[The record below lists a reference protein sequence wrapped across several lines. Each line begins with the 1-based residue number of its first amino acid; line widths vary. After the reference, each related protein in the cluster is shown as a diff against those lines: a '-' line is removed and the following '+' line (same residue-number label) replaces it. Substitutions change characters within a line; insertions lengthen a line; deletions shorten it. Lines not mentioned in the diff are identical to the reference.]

1 MSVVEK
7 TLEENYIYFIKELAR
22 INEEIGRLPA
32 GSISEKKIGKS
43 KYYYRQWREGKKV
56 KSVSLGVEIP
66 SDVLDGIKKRKL
78 LEKQRKDILDNV
90 RIIAKAINIQ
100 RVTAEEIIKTFSQ
113 HGINAIL
120 IGSYCIPVLK
130 EGLRLNLPTIRT
142 QDIDFLVTVPYKGKE
157 VDVEAILKPI
167 GFSIGFNPDGSTFFT
182 NGVFKVEFVTP
193 EKGKGYDKAVSV
205 KPLKIRATPL
215 RYIQMLSEQPLRMEK
230 DDYTYFVPNPWV
242 LAFHKIL
249 ISRVR
254 KTKDKKDKDIMQ
266 AIALLREIKAKPD
279 LLRKSLLYLEKLPV
293 KWKRA
298 IKTHIGEYIPD
309 FLT

>member
-1 MSVVEK
+1 MSIVEK
-7 TLEENYIYFIKELAR
+7 TLQENYIYFIKELAR
-22 INEEIGRLPA
+22 VNGEIDKLPA

-43 KYYYRQWREGKKV
+43 KYYYQQWREGKKV
-56 KSVSLGVEIP
+56 KSVSLGGKVPADLLE
-66 SDVLDGIKKRKL
+66 GIKKRRL

-90 RIIAKAINIQ
+90 RVIARAINTQ
-100 RVTAEEIIKTFSQ
+100 KVTAEEIIKIFSQ
-113 HGINAIL
+113 HGIKATL
-120 IGSYCIPVLK
+120 IGSYCMPALK
-130 EGLRLNLPTIRT
+130 EGLGLNLPTIKT
-142 QDIDFLVTVPYKGKE
+142 QDIDFLVTVPYKGKD
-157 VDVEAILKPI
+157 VDVEAILKTI

-193 EKGKGYDKAVSV
+193 EKGKGYDKAVSI

-249 ISRVR
+249 VSRIR
-254 KTKDKKDKDIMQ
+254 KTRDKKDKDLLQ
-266 AIALLREIKAKPD
+266 AVALLREIKANPD
-279 LLRKSLLYLEKLPV
+279 LFKKALSCLETLPV
-293 KWKRA
+293 KWKRFVK
-298 IKTHIGEYIPD
+298 IYIEEYIPD

>member
-7 TLEENYIYFIKELAR
+7 TLEENYIYFVRELAR

-43 KYYYRQWREGKKV
+43 KYYYQQWREGKKV
-56 KSVSLGVEIP
+56 KSVSLGAVVP
-66 SDVLDGIKKRKL
+66 PDVLDGIRKRKL
-78 LEKQRKDILDNV
+78 LEKQRKDILDNIRV
-90 RIIAKAINIQ
+90 ITKAINIQ
-100 RVTAEEIIKTFSQ
+100 KVTAEEIIRIFSQ
-113 HGINAIL
+113 HGISAIL

-142 QDIDFLVTVPYKGKE
+142 QDIDFLITVPYKGKE
-157 VDVEAILKPI
+157 VDVEAVLKPV

-215 RYIQMLSEQPLRMEK
+215 RYIQMLSEQPLRIGR
-230 DDYTYFVPNPWV
+230 DNYTYFVPNPWV

-249 ISRVR
+249 ISRIR
-254 KTKDKKDKDIMQ
+254 KTKDKRDKDLLQ
-266 AIALLREIKAKPD
+266 AVALLREIKKNPVMFKKA
-279 LLRKSLLYLEKLPV
+279 LSYLETLPV
-293 KWKRA
+293 KWRRS
-298 IKTHIGEYIPD
+298 IKMHIEENIPD